1 MDKIQKC
8 VVFQNFL
15 INCHHCL
22 FVSRCKKEKGVKWW
36 KVHFSTQCLKIAKKV
51 AFNIVSEASYIYI
64 LSGHKLIKKWS
75 ILASFWKPDVC
86 GQTVLPDRSLFIG
99 QKSVEKAKIR
109 KLKMW
114 HFSWFSNTVFLFS
127 WTQSPKGVKHLHFS
141 YLWTQSF

>member
-1 MDKIQKC
+1 MPYFTPFYSSLFC
-8 VVFQNFL
+8 VVNWTDFF
-15 INCHHCL
+15 
-22 FVSRCKKEKGVKWW
+22 SRHTFPCESFKKKAWMKIT
-36 KVHFSTQCLKIAKKV
+36 KLRYCSPCLKIAKKV
-51 AFNIVSEASYIYI
+51 AFNIASEASYIYI
-64 LSGHKLIKKWS
+64 LNGHKLIKKWS

-86 GQTVLPDRSLFIG
+86 GQTVLPDRSLLIG

-141 YLWTQSF
+141 YL